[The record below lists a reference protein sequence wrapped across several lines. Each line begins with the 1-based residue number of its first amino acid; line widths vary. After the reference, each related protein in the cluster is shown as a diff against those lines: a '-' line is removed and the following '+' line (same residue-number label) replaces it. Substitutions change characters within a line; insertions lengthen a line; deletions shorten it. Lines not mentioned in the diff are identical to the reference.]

1 MLRAVALMEIS
12 TGFIGLGEDISQSL
26 ENTATESAITTGMS
40 SVEGS
45 TSSVVERGGKR

>member
-1 MLRAVALMEIS
+1 MEIS

-45 TSSVVERGGKR
+45 TSSVVERGGKS